1 MDCYEDAKQLLRGAP
16 RRCSTRS
23 PCICCTKETI
33 TGDEFMTYVN
43 AENKKLTDGSEP
55 AQDEQDAEAPAS
67 PDVPQEDAPSAS
79 D

>member
-1 MDCYEDAKQLLRGAP
+1 
-16 RRCSTRS
+16 
-23 PCICCTKETI
+23 
-33 TGDEFMTYVN
+33 MTYVN

>member
-1 MDCYEDAKQLLRGAP
+1 MKKLSAVFAILFLLCAFRVSAEGDKARQLTLSGL
-16 RRCSTRS
+16 
-23 PCICCTKETI
+23 
-33 TGDEFMTYVN
+33 D
-43 AENKKLTDGSEP
+43 KKLTDGSEP

>member
-1 MDCYEDAKQLLRGAP
+1 MDCYEDAKRLLTEHRALLDE
-16 RRCSTRS
+16 
-23 PCICCTKETI
+23 IAMYLLTKETI
-33 TGDEFMTYVN
+33 TGDDFMTYVN

-67 PDVPQEDAPSAS
+67 PDAPQEDAPSAS